1 MFAFREKPDLFI
13 ASIQRDGKGGGGK
26 DLEENA
32 TVDQFFP
39 LPLPPPS
46 PSPLLPL
53 LLSYTTVA
61 VNYSRRENYSS
72 PISLDHAF

>member
-39 LPLPPPS
+39 FLSPPS